1 MLIGIIDDEA
11 QERQRLR
18 GYLEQFGGECS
29 CSFQIRKFPSGDHLL
44 ADYRPLYDILIFDID
59 MPGLS
64 GMETARRVR
73 ATDPDVV
80 ILFVTNI
87 AQYAINGYEVE
98 AVDYIIKPIGYY
110 DFTMKFRRALA
121 KAEKRGGN
129 SIMLDTVEGQ
139 KKVLIAELLYV
150 EVLSHYLIFHTASE
164 EFRVRGRMADCEQQ
178 LLGYGFCRVHKSYL
192 INLRHLSGLRNGNS
206 EALLGSLAVPVSRSF
221 RDALLQSYLR
231 YLRG

>member
-29 CSFQIRKFPSGDHLL
+29 RSFQIREFPSGDHLL

-139 KKVLIAELLYV
+139 KKV
-150 EVLSHYLIFHTASE
+150 
-164 EFRVRGRMADCEQQ
+164 
-178 LLGYGFCRVHKSYL
+178 
-192 INLRHLSGLRNGNS
+192 
-206 EALLGSLAVPVSRSF
+206 
-221 RDALLQSYLR
+221 
-231 YLRG
+231 